1 MTNRIPLDFFHLV
14 ISVPRAL
21 KIFLFIRGVF
31 ISLNKR
37 VKICKYL
44 LIQFVLSLACFSDF

>member
-1 MTNRIPLDFFHLV
+1 MTYRIPLDFFHLV